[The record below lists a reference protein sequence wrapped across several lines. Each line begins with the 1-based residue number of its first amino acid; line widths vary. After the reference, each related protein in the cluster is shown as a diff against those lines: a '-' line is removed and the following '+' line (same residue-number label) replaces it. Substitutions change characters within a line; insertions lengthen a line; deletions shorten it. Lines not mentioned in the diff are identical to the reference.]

1 VIEALEGFPANV
13 AAFAC
18 HGHVT
23 TEDYD
28 TVLVPAVEKM
38 LGQHEKLRLYYET
51 AADFDG
57 IDAGAVLE
65 DAMVGLSHAL
75 RWEKMAVVTDVN
87 WIRHSILL
95 FRFLMPGK
103 LRVFSADE
111 AAEAKEWIVA

>member
-1 VIEALEGFPANV
+1 MIEALEGFPDNV

-23 TEDYD
+23 RNDYNA
-28 TVLVPAVEKM
+28 VLVPAVDEALKR
-38 LGQHEKLRLYYET
+38 HDKLRLYYET

-65 DAMVGLSHAL
+65 DTMVGISHAL
-75 RWEKMAVVTDVN
+75 RWEKLAVVTDIS

-95 FRFLMPGK
+95 FRFLMPGE
-103 LRVFSADE
+103 LRVFPSAE
-111 AAEAKEWIVA
+111 AASAKEWIVA